1 MTRSER
7 ILFHQI
13 HPLKLGTDVVS
24 AYVSL
29 YFFWQHR
36 LLIGL
41 LMHFGPPVLTSALTL
56 TFASLEAQK
65 RSALGVYVSRMM
77 TRTVEAIRLVGDL
90 VMVFG
95 AWHRSVVTIV
105 AGLIVVLAAWASGL
119 PHRRTA

>member
-7 ILFHQI
+7 ILFH
-13 HPLKLGTDVVS
+13 
-24 AYVSL
+24 
-29 YFFWQHR
+29 
-36 LLIGL
+36 
-41 LMHFGPPVLTSALTL
+41 
-56 TFASLEAQK
+56 
-65 RSALGVYVSRMM
+65 GVYVSRMM

-105 AGLIVVLAAWASGL
+105 AGLIVVLAAWASGF